1 MVISCGPQV
10 PRIEVIM
17 ERDRGKSKG
26 MIQVYTGS
34 GKGKTTAALGLAM
47 RALGHG
53 FKVYIIQFM
62 KGNIRY
68 GEVETAR
75 QLSPNIVIKQMG
87 RETFVDRNNPD
98 KVDIE
103 LAQKAF
109 QLATEV
115 IAGGQYDI
123 VILDEIN
130 VAVDFGLISL
140 EALLNLLDSKPS
152 HVELVLTGRGAK
164 REAIEKADLVTEMVE
179 VKHYYRDGTHSREGI
194 EV

>member
-1 MVISCGPQV
+1 MVISCGLQALFEGV
-10 PRIEVIM
+10 VM
-17 ERDRGKSKG
+17 KRDRGKSKG
-26 MIQVYTGS
+26 MIQVYTGT

-53 FKVYIIQFM
+53 FKVYVIQFM

-68 GEVETAR
+68 GEVEIAR
-75 QLSPNIVIKQMG
+75 QLSPNLVIKQMG

-98 KVDIE
+98 KMDIE

-109 QLATEV
+109 QLAKEV
-115 IAGGQYDI
+115 IAEGMYDI

-130 VAVDFGLISL
+130 VAVDYGLISL
-140 EALLNLLDSKPS
+140 EVLLNLLAAKPT
-152 HVELVLTGRGAK
+152 HVELIITGRDAK
-164 REAIEKADLVTEMVE
+164 REVIEKADLVTEMVE
-179 VKHYYRDGTHSREGI
+179 VKHYHKEGIHSREGI